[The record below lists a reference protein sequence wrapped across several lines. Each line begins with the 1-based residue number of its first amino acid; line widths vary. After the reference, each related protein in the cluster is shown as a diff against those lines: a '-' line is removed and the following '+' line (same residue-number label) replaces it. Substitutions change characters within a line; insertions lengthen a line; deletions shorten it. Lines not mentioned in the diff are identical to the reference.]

1 MNVSVLVTC
10 HFIAGIAIVNMYQ
23 LLYWG
28 TMWRPARYTDITFN
42 FLLINYYLFP
52 FFCFKPDRG
61 TGLLMLKYV
70 LKEFYIELHILDLDM
85 YPLIRSNLVLVFN
98 CLVLI
103 VLYTFSYI

>member
-1 MNVSVLVTC
+1 
-10 HFIAGIAIVNMYQ
+10 
-23 LLYWG
+23 
-28 TMWRPARYTDITFN
+28 
-42 FLLINYYLFP
+42 
-52 FFCFKPDRG
+52 
-61 TGLLMLKYV
+61 MLKYV